1 MRTKSLLFMFLLA
14 FAVPSFAQG
23 TTASGSSNGLLLPAF
38 AMAIA
43 AGLCGIGQGNAIKGA
58 TEGIARNP
66 GASGKITT
74 ALLIGLALIESLA
87 LLTFL
92 KVG

>member
-1 MRTKSLLFMFLLA
+1 MRSKTLLILFLLS
-14 FAVPSFAQG
+14 FTVPSFAQG
-23 TTASGSSNGLLLPAF
+23 TTSGSTNGLLLPAF

-43 AGLCGIGQGNAIKGA
+43 AGLCGLAQGNAIKGA
-58 TEGIARNP
+58 VEGIARNP

>member
-1 MRTKSLLFMFLLA
+1 MRSKSLLFLFLLS

-23 TTASGSSNGLLLPAF
+23 TTSGSNNGLLLPAF